1 MGSALLGERQML
13 RLNRNVL
20 LVLFTG
26 VIAWTGLANLGKWG
40 QMSQNEKIN
49 FFICFSRSLYFCFF
63 V

>member
-1 MGSALLGERQML
+1 MSLEDGMGSALLGERQML

-40 QMSQNEKIN
+40 QMPQKK
-49 FFICFSRSLYFCFF
+49 Y
-63 V
+63 